1 MNFKK
6 TAAAA
11 VLGLALAS
19 NSAQSG
25 NLVEPLLSPEVI
37 EAESTNS
44 SGFVIP
50 LIILALLIAVIGS
63 SGGSGGGAGGGGG
76 LS

>member
-1 MNFKK
+1 MKLRK

-11 VLGLALAS
+11 VLGVALAS
-19 NSAQSG
+19 NSVQAG
-25 NLVEPLLSPEVI
+25 NLAEPLLSPEVI

-44 SGFVIP
+44 GGFIIP
-50 LIILALLIAVIGS
+50 LIVLALLVAVIS
-63 SGGSGGGAGGGGG
+63 NSGGSGGGGGG

>member
-1 MNFKK
+1 MKFNK
-6 TAAAA
+6 TAAAV

-19 NSAQSG
+19 NSAKAG
-25 NLVEPLLSPEVI
+25 NLAEPLLSPEVI

-44 SGFVIP
+44 SGFIIP
-50 LIILALLIAVIGS
+50 LVVLALLIALIS
-63 SGGSGGGAGGGGG
+63 SGGGSGGGGGGG